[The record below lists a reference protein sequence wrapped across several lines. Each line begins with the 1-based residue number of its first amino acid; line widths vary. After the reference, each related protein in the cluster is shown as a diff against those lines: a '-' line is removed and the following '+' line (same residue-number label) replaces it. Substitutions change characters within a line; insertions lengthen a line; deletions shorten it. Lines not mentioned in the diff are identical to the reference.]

1 MSIYHHVNYHR
12 AAWNSHEA
20 TRDLR
25 RTPELIPPLEKDAER
40 AIHTGIAVVPLLDPV
55 TSFWVR
61 NNFEPV
67 KGNYVASMYEYVS
80 TLEDAIKHP
89 KSSTLQRALTALTAQ
104 AVEMQIP
111 FVREGL
117 VETDPIQT
125 LATRTRDMQNGQ
137 W

>member
-1 MSIYHHVNYHR
+1 MSIYHHVNFYR

-20 TRDLR
+20 TKHLR
-25 RTPELIPPLEKDAER
+25 AIPELIPPLEKAAELACHKAV
-40 AIHTGIAVVPLLDPV
+40 AIVPVPSPQSAFFIA
-55 TSFWVR
+55 R
-61 NNFEPV
+61 NYEPV
-67 KGNYVASMYEYVS
+67 KGNYVASMFAYVS

-89 KSSTLQRALTALTAQ
+89 KASTLERALTALTAQ

-111 FVREGL
+111 YVKEGL

-125 LATRTRDMQNGQ
+125 LATRTSDFQQGS